1 MDPLF
6 LLLHNPPET
15 GKVKVI
21 GIYSSQAVAE
31 AAMERVRVLPGFV
44 DQPDS
49 FSIDRY
55 NVDEDHWTRGF
66 VRL

>member
-1 MDPLF
+1 MSPVF

-21 GIYSSQAVAE
+21 GIYSSDALAE
-31 AAMERVRVLPGFV
+31 AAMQRVRVLPGFV

-49 FSIDRY
+49 FTIDSY
-55 NVDEDHWTRGF
+55 EIDEDHWTRGF

>member
-6 LLLHNPPET
+6 VLLHSLADT

-21 GIYSSQAVAE
+21 GIYSSREMAE
-31 AAMERVRVLPGFV
+31 AAMGRTRVLPGFAEEP
-44 DQPDS
+44 QG
-49 FSIDRY
+49 FSIEAY
-55 NVDEDHWTRGF
+55 EVDKDHWPRGF

>member
-1 MDPLF
+1 MDPLY

-21 GIYSSQAVAE
+21 GVYSSE
-31 AAMERVRVLPGFV
+31 ALAKEALERAQQLPGFADEADGFTIRTIDV
-44 DQPDS
+44 DHDQWP
-49 FSIDRY
+49 
-55 NVDEDHWTRGF
+55 RGF